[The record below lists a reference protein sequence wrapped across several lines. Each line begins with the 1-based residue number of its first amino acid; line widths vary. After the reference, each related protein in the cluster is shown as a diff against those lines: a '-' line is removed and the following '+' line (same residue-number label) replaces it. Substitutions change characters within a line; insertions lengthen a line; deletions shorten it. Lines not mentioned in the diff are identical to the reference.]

1 MGPKEEDV
9 STGESNVLGR
19 AAAGDP
25 VALTQQMVRIP
36 SVNPA
41 MEADGTGEA
50 ALATQAHSW
59 LSAWG
64 FRSELQEVAPGRWN
78 VVASQRP
85 RRRKRRPGNT
95 L

>member
-1 MGPKEEDV
+1 MGPNQEGFSARESDV
-9 STGESNVLGR
+9 PRR

-25 VALTQQMVRIP
+25 VALTRQMVRIP

-50 ALATQAHSW
+50 ALARQAHAW
-59 LSAWG
+59 LSEWG

-78 VVASQRP
+78 VVASRGERG
-85 RRRKRRPGNT
+85 RR
-95 L
+95 